1 MEAKAKQVTM
11 SMQETYWQTRA
22 VQYMELKGLSQKEF
36 AALIGFNN
44 SSGLNQF
51 LKGTYKS
58 PGSFVKKL
66 QEFFNVAEAAAELHS
81 ISDYVPTS
89 ISEAVYTTIRS
100 AHLKG
105 LLSIECGDAGIGKT
119 KAAQKYVNDYPNSAY
134 LVTVNPVFANASS
147 FLKLLC
153 RTLHIAEGRRD
164 DMWLN
169 AASYL
174 SGGRKVLIVDEA
186 QHLPIKTIELI
197 RQLSDYVSNLAVV
210 FIGNRRVVDSM
221 GGRHEADF
229 AQLENRTRF
238 SEIRRTRDIQL
249 GDIQKLFPELSGEKE
264 QTFLLHIAQSRQGL
278 RGAVNLYSEACD
290 NENTSYE
297 GLIAMAKAMRISI

>member
-1 MEAKAKQVTM
+1 MEATARQIPM
-11 SMQETYWQTRA
+11 AMQESYWRDRA
-22 VQYMELKGLSQKEF
+22 VQYMEVNSLSQKAF
-36 AALIGFNN
+36 ASMLGFNN
-44 SSGLNQF
+44 SSGLNQY
-51 LKGTYKS
+51 LKGTYKA
-58 PGSFVKKL
+58 PASFEKKL
-66 QEFFNVAEAAAELHS
+66 QEFFNVAEAAAQLHS
-81 ISDYVPTS
+81 ISDYVKTS

-105 LLSIECGDAGIGKT
+105 QLAIECGDAGIGKT
-119 KAAQKYVNDYPNSAY
+119 KAAQKYVQDYPNSAY

-169 AASYL
+169 AASFF
-174 SGGRKVLIVDEA
+174 SGSRKVLIVDEA

-197 RQLSDYVSNLAVV
+197 RQLADYVATMAVV
-210 FIGNRRVVDSM
+210 FIGNRRVVDNM
-221 GGRHEADF
+221 GGRREAEF

-238 SEIRRTRDIQL
+238 TEIRHTRDIKL
-249 GDIQKLFPELSGEKE
+249 SDIQKLFPALVGDME
-264 QTFLLHIAQSRQGL
+264 QALMLKIAQGRQGL

-290 NENTSYE
+290 NENITYE
-297 GLIAMAKAMRISI
+297 GLLAMAKAMRISI